1 MVIFVHVFSTVT
13 VLSADEEEAATV
25 TRDSRTKSG
34 VRGNGRT
41 GASRSIIVSGLPA
54 SPQEATKFGSK
65 YYFTGKPCRNGH
77 LSPRSMRGLLRLQ

>member
-1 MVIFVHVFSTVT
+1 MVIFVRVFSTVS
-13 VLSADEEEAATV
+13 VSSADEQETATV